1 MSTVS
6 KQYLF
11 KLYAY
16 VIIAAGLAVDLFS
29 IHRLS
34 LAKLDWPFL
43 VLAIITVGIGSRLSV
58 KIPQVRAEV
67 TVADTLIFFAMLL
80 YGGEAAILLAAA
92 HGLVSSLHVSRSSRA
107 FLFNSAQMACSTFL
121 TAWVLHSF
129 FGPIEALHRGNHSAR
144 YLAATC
150 IMASVQYIANSGLV
164 ALYTSLKNDLPV
176 WNTWRRYYLWTSIT
190 YFAGASVASITADVI
205 GVISVYAAIII
216 SPIIAIIY
224 FSYQTYLKNV
234 EASAELRKSEGRY
247 RDLFENA
254 KDALY
259 VHDLHGRYT
268 SVNRAAEKLT
278 GYTRAEILGKE
289 FTDFVPPDQIE
300 SIREYFR
307 RKVIDGGETSYES
320 EVVTKDGRRVA
331 VEVNSHMILKN
342 GVPVAIQGAA
352 RDITERKAAEEKL
365 KLTSEQLR
373 ALSARLQSARE
384 EEGSRIAREIHDELG
399 SALTSLRWD
408 LERIGNIFSE
418 SGKRSE
424 VPALQEK
431 IAAMLRLTDTT
442 LNIVRRIASDLRP
455 SVLDDCG
462 LALAIRWQARK
473 FGDRTGIVVHCDFP
487 SGDFDLNQEQSTA
500 VFRIFQEALTNVR
513 RHSHAT
519 RVEVTMVEEAG
530 AFLLTIRDNGRG
542 ITDDEKSA
550 QLSIGIVGMRE
561 RAHLIGGDIDISGV
575 EEGGTAVT
583 VQVPIVRLTAN
594 RGRAAQ
600 G

>member
-1 MSTVS
+1 MSIVS

-11 KLYAY
+11 KRYAY
-16 VIIAAGLAVDLFS
+16 ATIAAGLAVVLVS
-29 IHRLS
+29 IYRLS
-34 LAKLDWPFL
+34 PAQLDWRFL
-43 VLAIITVGIGSRLSV
+43 VLAILTVGIGSRLSV

-67 TVADTLIFFAMLL
+67 TVADTLIFFAMLI

-92 HGLVSSLHVSRSSRA
+92 HGLVSSLYVSRSSRA

-121 TAWVLHSF
+121 TAWVLHFF
-129 FGPIEALHRGNHSAR
+129 FGPIEGLHRGNHSTR

-150 IMASVQYIANSGLV
+150 TMASVQYIANSGLV

-205 GVISVYAAIII
+205 GGISVYAAIII

-224 FSYQTYLKNV
+224 LSYQTYLKNV
-234 EASAELRKSEGRY
+234 EASAELRKSEMRY

-259 VHDLHGRYT
+259 VHDLDGRYT

-278 GYTRAEILGKE
+278 GYTRAELLGKE
-289 FTDFVPPDQIE
+289 FTDFVPPERIE

-331 VEVNSHMILKN
+331 VEVNSHLILKN
-342 GVPVAIQGAA
+342 GVPVAVQGAA
-352 RDITERKAAEEKL
+352 RDITERKAAEEKV
-365 KLTSEQLR
+365 KATSEQLR
-373 ALSARLQSARE
+373 ALSAHLQSARE

-431 IAAMLRLTDTT
+431 IGAMLRLTDTT
-442 LNIVRRIASDLRP
+442 LNLVRRIASDLRP

-462 LALAIRWQARK
+462 LAVAIRWQARK
-473 FGDRTGIVVHCDFP
+473 FGDRTGIVVHCDCP
-487 SGDFDLNQEQSTA
+487 SDDIDLKQEQSTA
-500 VFRIFQEALTNVR
+500 VFRIFQETLTNIL

-530 AFLLTIRDNGRG
+530 AFVLTIRDNGRG
-542 ITDDEKSA
+542 ITDNEKSA
-550 QLSIGIVGMRE
+550 PLSIGIVGMRE
-561 RAHLIGGDIDISGV
+561 RAHLIGGKIDITGV
-575 EEGGTAVT
+575 EGGGTAVI
-583 VQVPIVRLTAN
+583 VQVPIVRL
-594 RGRAAQ
+594 AAK
-600 G
+600 GVGTSM